1 MIKMFI
7 LFSSF
12 NVNFQHVMDVPF
24 NGGVIKIASDRT
36 LNNDGK
42 ARDETPKVNQYI
54 NFTDAE

>member
-1 MIKMFI
+1 
-7 LFSSF
+7 
-12 NVNFQHVMDVPF
+12 MDVPF

-42 ARDETPKVNQYI
+42 ARDETQKVNQYI